1 MEVELPG
8 FVEEKPIVVKLRR
21 PSMLLLAQEGV
32 IPNPLLS
39 AASELFRSGKTG
51 EKAGIKDM
59 GEIFRVI
66 ARAALVS
73 PSYDE
78 LEEAGLTLTDSQ
90 LLYIYNYSQTGVDAL
105 RRFREKQ
112 ESASLSG
119 DR

>member
-1 MEVELPG
+1 
-8 FVEEKPIVVKLRR
+8 
-21 PSMLLLAQEGV
+21 
-32 IPNPLLS
+32 
-39 AASELFRSGKTG
+39 
-51 EKAGIKDM
+51 M